1 MFTPDMII
9 NILCNWSFSDH
20 GIVIRNLNTNLVH
33 AMEKISI
40 QVWFVLLFLS
50 IVFLVRILSKI
61 LLNWK
66 IWVFGCLE
74 LLYLK
79 LRQISDKTSLGLMF
93 GLQCSQEMFVNI
105 FLPAMLHYFKKHRAL
120 SWNIVEINVFI

>member
-1 MFTPDMII
+1 
-9 NILCNWSFSDH
+9 
-20 GIVIRNLNTNLVH
+20 
-33 AMEKISI
+33 MEKISI

-93 GLQCSQEMFVNI
+93 GLQSSQEMFVNI
-105 FLPAMLHYFKKHRAL
+105 FIPAMLHYFKKHRAL
-120 SWNIVEINVFI
+120 FWNIVEINVFI